1 MESRKYHKIRVS
13 RAWNDTWK
21 FIKEQKALEIP
32 IISVATIVN
41 CIVANKYYDIL
52 MALSYE
58 VVALFIICLFLFL
71 WKSLRV
77 VPECIYEEK
86 ETDIKTKD
94 KTIELLK
101 ERQSPK
107 LIMEFYENSPSYCH
121 DEFQENKNPN
131 TEHIYNRF
139 ERVWRISIYNDSS
152 VTTIKDV
159 KVKLTVEGA
168 NDREVILKFA
178 DNNTQ
183 PYWRSVDI
191 APEERVFVDVLEWIM
206 QRVKEDNLRFDICHI
221 EVDRNYTR
229 SPQRCYHTDKGDS
242 KIKIVVYGKDIPSQS
257 RYFMVGAKNK
267 DDTIDKICMWEA

>member
-1 MESRKYHKIRVS
+1 MEPRKYHEIRTS
-13 RAWNDTWK
+13 RAKSEFWGYLKEKWK
-21 FIKEQKALEIP
+21 WEVP
-32 IISVATIVN
+32 I
-41 CIVANKYYDIL
+41 
-52 MALSYE
+52 
-58 VVALFIICLFLFL
+58 FIIGTIANYNFNHINWWALYCEFSGVLILICVMFL

-94 KTIELLK
+94 KTIELLE
-101 ERQSPK
+101 ERQRAK

-131 TEHIYNRF
+131 TEHIYDF
-139 ERVWRISIYNDSS
+139 FKRVWRISIYNDSS

-183 PYWRSVDI
+183 PYWRFVDI
-191 APEERVFVDVLEWIM
+191 APEERVFIDVLEWFM
-206 QRVKEDNLRFDICHI
+206 QRVKEDKLRFDICHI

-229 SPQRCYHTDKGDS
+229 SPQCCYYTDKGDS
-242 KIKIVVYGKDIPSQS
+242 KIKIVVFGKDIPSQS
-257 RYFMVGAKNK
+257 RYFMVGARNN
-267 DDTIDKICMWEA
+267 DNTINKICMWEA

>member
-1 MESRKYHKIRVS
+1 MEPSKYHNIRRS
-13 RAWNDTWK
+13 RAGKETWK

-58 VVALFIICLFLFL
+58 VGALFIICLVLFL

-86 ETDIKTKD
+86 ETIIKTRD

-107 LIMEFYENSPSYCH
+107 LIMEFYENSPRYCH
-121 DEFQENKNPN
+121 DEFQENKGTN

-139 ERVWRISIYNDSS
+139 YRIWRISIYNDSP

-183 PYWRSVDI
+183 PYWRFVDI
-191 APEERVFVDVLEWIM
+191 APEERVFIDVLEWFM
-206 QRVKEDNLRFDICHI
+206 QWVKEDKLRFDICHI

-229 SPQRCYHTDKGDS
+229 SPQCCYYTDKGDS
-242 KIKIVVYGKDIPSQS
+242 KIKIVVFGKDIPSQS
-257 RYFMVGAKNK
+257 RYFMVGARNK

>member
-1 MESRKYHKIRVS
+1 MEPSKYHNIRRS
-13 RAWNDTWK
+13 RAGKETWK

-41 CIVANKYYDIL
+41 CIVANKHYDIL

-58 VVALFIICLFLFL
+58 VGALFIICLVLFL

-86 ETDIKTKD
+86 ETIIKTRD

-131 TEHIYNRF
+131 TEHIYDFFHRI
-139 ERVWRISIYNDSS
+139 WRISIYNDSP

-159 KVKLTVEGA
+159 KVKLTVEGS

-178 DNNTQ
+178 DNNTH
-183 PYWRSVDI
+183 PYWRFVDI
-191 APEERVFVDVLEWIM
+191 APEERVFIDVLEWFM